1 MPILVRNRFPDHAY
15 CRRLP
20 HRIYRK
26 AVAEIRQ
33 KTDIANIL
41 PDSLSLAL
49 RRAIASGPGDL
60 YELRLIRGRGAF
72 AVTSQ
77 GILFLQANGALT
89 REPGPAPVVVT
100 AEELE
105 EILRRAVGYS
115 GFAHEEELRQCF
127 LTRGDGT
134 RIGIAFGGAGG
145 TLGAGGVNSLN
156 IRFPL
161 APTDLPENVPAALL
175 KDLRGGLLIAGA
187 PNTGKTTL
195 LRACCRY
202 LGDGLD
208 GQNRKVCAVDERMEL
223 AGEGGVF
230 DLGRCTDV
238 IAGRSKHEA
247 ILTAL
252 RLLSPEVIVCDE
264 IGSYRETESIL
275 EGLNGG
281 VHFIA
286 TMHAG
291 DLSELTRRSQF
302 LRLFGENVFARVAL
316 LDPAQKGVIHAVYS
330 HEEVENEIRRG
341 RGSLLRGGAGRC
353 LCELAASPTGDPAAQ
368 AV

>member
-1 MPILVRNRFPDHAY
+1 MA
-15 CRRLP
+15 
-20 HRIYRK
+20 
-26 AVAEIRQ
+26 AIRQ
-33 KTDIANIL
+33 QTDIVNIL
-41 PDSLSLAL
+41 PDSLSRAL
-49 RRAIASGPGDL
+49 LHAMDDYPGDL

-72 AVTSQ
+72 TVTSE
-77 GILFLQANGALT
+77 GILFLQQNGALT
-89 REPGPAPVVVT
+89 RLPGPSPVVLS
-100 AEELE
+100 AEALE

-145 TLGAGGVNSLN
+145 PLGAGRVNSLN

-161 APTDLPENVPAALL
+161 VDGALPGHTAAALL
-175 KDLRGGLLIAGA
+175 TDLRGGLLIAGA

-202 LGDGLD
+202 LSDGGDG
-208 GQNRKVCAVDERMEL
+208 QSRKVCAVDERMEL
-223 AGEGGVF
+223 AGESGAF

-238 IAGRSKHEA
+238 IAGRAKHEA
-247 ILTAL
+247 ILIAL

-281 VHFIA
+281 VRLIA

-291 DLSELTRRSQF
+291 DLPELLRRSQF
-302 LRLFGENVFARVAL
+302 LRLFGENVFGRVAL
-316 LDPAQKGVIHAVYS
+316 LDPAQKGEISAIYS
-330 HEEVENEIRRG
+330 HEEVEDEIRRG
-341 RGSLLRGGAGRC
+341 RGSLLRGGAGRG
-353 LCELAASPTGDPAAQ
+353 LCESAAATKGDAAAQ
-368 AV
+368 AF